1 MHLLEVILWI
11 LNVSVALGQLNDNCQ
26 HGTLRLVNGSATNN
40 GRLEICI
47 NFVWGSVCGDYYFRY
62 YGNARVACR
71 QLGYEVDGGQSVSY
85 YGSAYYGQSTG
96 PIWLNRL
103 YCTGS
108 ENNLLDCNR
117 GVDIGNAYGC
127 SHSRDVGIVCPA
139 NSCSTGSVRL
149 TDGLILTEGTVE
161 VCNDGAWTSVCDY
174 RWGYQESFVVCRQLG
189 LPATDAQPVYYS
201 NSFGYGHG
209 IPTLYNW
216 RCFGNES
223 SLNDC
228 LKSTSSC
235 YYSYRSVYRISGV
248 RCKGSIVPGN
258 CSTGSMRL
266 VGPNGPNK
274 VEGRVE
280 YCSNGV
286 WGTVSSY
293 GFDVRDAHVVC
304 RRLGHQTPRALIF
317 WNAYFGQGSGPVL
330 FHYLGCNG
338 NEDRLEHCT
347 YSTSFSVS
355 HTTDVSVKCS
365 ERVLTDCINGSVRL
379 VNGTTPDEGRVE
391 VCING
396 EWGTACDQYWDRR
409 ETKVV
414 CRQLQYSQNT
424 EGSIF
429 RNSEFGDGD
438 YQQILWKIQCTGS
451 ETNLTSC
458 NNYHYRYCYYG
469 RTVGIKCYN
478 TSNCTHGEIKL
489 YGRQSN
495 AEGDLQICFNGVW
508 VFVCDSWW
516 ISPNIVCR
524 QLGYQDTNWALY
536 SYNSLFGGNKNV
548 APIMYIRFS
557 CSGNENSLK
566 NCYDRP
572 YNYYCNTAR
581 GFTCSSVVN
590 CSNGTVHLTDG
601 GGDNEGRVEI
611 CTDGIWM
618 TIDPGYWNY
627 NNAKVVCR
635 QLGYYDTW
643 SVAITDTNWS
653 GKNERVGYRY
663 VCTGTEN
670 ELSNCSK
677 YSPSSYAND
686 WFNQKRGG
694 VDCQY
699 NDTKKSPIHYSM
711 TIDTDTDAVSIG
723 SRVVLTCNV
732 SPAPPVNSTY
742 DWRRTVSGTSSFT
755 QYRDTDPN
763 VTLTINA
770 GHTTHENYYC
780 IVKYNGVV
788 IGRGHTVITVK
799 GLLQQS
805 YGNIQ
810 YSNENGFVGILTVN
824 TIDTTVTEYLRE
836 LNWYYNGNKISN
848 SSKYL
853 INNGIHINENSPP
866 VIYTDVITGF
876 SNEFSSVTLTSY
888 VDEYSNEGSVS
899 LYHNETPHFNFSSNS
914 TSFIQDYNV
923 QLSCSVS
930 GGYPLYRNIT
940 LIKNG

>member
-699 NDTKKSPIHYSM
+699 NDTK
-711 TIDTDTDAVSIG
+711 
-723 SRVVLTCNV
+723 R
-732 SPAPPVNSTY
+732 
-742 DWRRTVSGTSSFT
+742 
-755 QYRDTDPN
+755 
-763 VTLTINA
+763 
-770 GHTTHENYYC
+770 
-780 IVKYNGVV
+780 
-788 IGRGHTVITVK
+788 
-799 GLLQQS
+799 LLQQS

-853 INNGIHINENSPP
+853 INNGNKTLVIN
-866 VIYTDVITGF
+866 
-876 SNEFSSVTLTSY
+876 
-888 VDEYSNEGSVS
+888 
-899 LYHNETPHFNFSSNS
+899 
-914 TSFIQDYNV
+914 
-923 QLSCSVS
+923 
-930 GGYPLYRNIT
+930 NIT
-940 LIKNG
+940 DEDIGKYSAFI